1 MELLFAFGTI
11 VHMVDR
17 FSIIACLALL
27 LSSIYFAKAQAFKLT
42 KFYLAITGCYFGR
55 VEQNVL

>member
-1 MELLFAFGTI
+1 MEHKNWVYKLQFE
-11 VHMVDR
+11 VDW

-42 KFYLAITGCYFGR
+42 KFYLAITGGYFGR
-55 VEQNVL
+55 MEQNVL